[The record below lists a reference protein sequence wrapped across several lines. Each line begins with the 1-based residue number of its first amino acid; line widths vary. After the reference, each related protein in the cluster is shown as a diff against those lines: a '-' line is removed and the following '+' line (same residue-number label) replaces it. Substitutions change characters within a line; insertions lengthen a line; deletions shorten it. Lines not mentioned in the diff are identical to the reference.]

1 MAVMTD
7 KEYKAGQVQKVI
19 DDLIEND
26 KKRGCMKIDGWE
38 TRTMH
43 LNVTLDQLK
52 QIKAIF
58 EGS

>member
-26 KKRGCMKIDGWE
+26 KNRGCMKIDGWD
-38 TRTMH
+38 THTMH
-43 LNVTLDQLK
+43 LNVTVDQLK
-52 QIKAIF
+52 KIKAIF
-58 EGS
+58 EGP